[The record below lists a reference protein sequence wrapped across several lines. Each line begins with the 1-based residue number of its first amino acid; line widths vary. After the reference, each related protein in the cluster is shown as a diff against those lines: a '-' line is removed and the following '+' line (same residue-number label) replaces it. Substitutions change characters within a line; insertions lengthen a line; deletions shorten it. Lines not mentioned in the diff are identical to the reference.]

1 MTLSITLSP
10 AAEAK
15 LREKAAVNG
24 EPLDSYA
31 TALLE
36 QAATT
41 PTIDEVLAPFRKQVA
56 ESNMSDQQLDEF
68 LEDIREKTYQEPSA
82 AARHDRGQ
90 SPTPCASS
98 MTA

>member
-15 LREKAAVNG
+15 LREKAAVSG

-31 TALLE
+31 TRLLE

-56 ESNMSDQQLDEF
+56 ESNMSDQRLDEF
-68 LEDIREKTYQEPSA
+68 FENVREKAYQ
-82 AARHDRGQ
+82 DRQ
-90 SPTPCASS
+90 RRPA
-98 MTA
+98 